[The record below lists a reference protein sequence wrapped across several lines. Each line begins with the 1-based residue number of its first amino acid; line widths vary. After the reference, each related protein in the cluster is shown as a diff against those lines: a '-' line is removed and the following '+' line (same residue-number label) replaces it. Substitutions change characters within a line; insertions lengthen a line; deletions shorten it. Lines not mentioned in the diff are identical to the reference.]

1 MVGLWRGPPPG
12 RIVAPTCTEECHGRR
27 RSAPTGGLRRFA
39 RDVLGVT
46 SMEYALIAACVA
58 LAFISIAILLGDD
71 VGAMFENL
79 GDSVQDVSGGG
90 D

>member
-1 MVGLWRGPPPG
+1 MANAV
-12 RIVAPTCTEECHGRR
+12 RR
-27 RSAPTGGLRRFA
+27 FLDVPKRAVRRFA
-39 RDVLGVT
+39 RDLRGVT
-46 SMEYALIAACVA
+46 SIEYGLIAACVA
-58 LAFISIAILLGDD
+58 LAFVSIAILLGDD